1 MAKQVDFEVVEKI
14 EVVVVATDDG
24 KPTSL
29 QNTATI
35 VITVDNINDE
45 NPEFTEVKTIVFSSV
60 KPFSKFDSGD
70 YFLGFVPA

>member
-1 MAKQVDFEVVEKI
+1 MARQVDFEVVEKI

-24 KPTSL
+24 KPTPL

-45 NPEFTEVKTIVFSSV
+45 NPEFKEVKTIVSSSA
-60 KPFSKFDSGD
+60 KPFSKFDSWD
-70 YFLGFVPA
+70 YFFES